1 MPQGRRPGNPQ
12 RFENS
17 RGAPARVNSP
27 SVQRRWLGLLGVV
40 LGVAACG
47 TDAVGVSEC
56 RAIER
61 ARCDAAVACGY
72 PNAEE
77 CRRLQRDQC
86 LHGVAAASVSS
97 VEADACVRDIERA
110 GECAATA
117 GPATAASACM
127 PAIATDAATRSA
139 CDVVLSPERTP
150 SCAFLAP
157 SAPAAPAPAPAAPA
171 RDGGA

>member
-17 RGAPARVNSP
+17 RGRLAHVTGPG
-27 SVQRRWLGLLGVV
+27 VQRRWLGLLGVT
-40 LGVAACG
+40 LGVVGCG

-86 LHGVAAASVSS
+86 LHGVTAASVSS
-97 VEADACVRDIERA
+97 VEADACARDIERA
-110 GECAATA
+110 GECAAEA
-117 GPATAASACM
+117 GPATAAAACT
-127 PAIATDAATRSA
+127 PPIPTDVSTRTA
-139 CDVVLSPERTP
+139 CDVVLSPELTP
-150 SCAFLAP
+150 SCAFLVPAT
-157 SAPAAPAPAPAAPA
+157 AAAPAPVTPAS
-171 RDGGA
+171 DGGA

>member
-17 RGAPARVNSP
+17 RGPPARVTARG
-27 SVQRRWLGLLGVV
+27 VQRRWLGLLGVA
-40 LGVAACG
+40 LGVVGCG

-86 LHGVAAASVSS
+86 LHGVTAASVSS
-97 VEADACVRDIERA
+97 VEADACARDIERA
-110 GECAATA
+110 GACAAAA
-117 GPATAASACM
+117 GPTTAVAACM
-127 PAIATDAATRSA
+127 PPISADVATRSA
-139 CDVVLSPERTP
+139 CDVVLNPELTP

-157 SAPAAPAPAPAAPA
+157 SAAAAPAPVPPAL
-171 RDGGA
+171 DGGA

>member
-1 MPQGRRPGNPQ
+1 MPQARRPGNPQ

-17 RGAPARVNSP
+17 RGP
-27 SVQRRWLGLLGVV
+27 SVRDTGRGVQRHWLGLLGLA
-40 LGVAACG
+40 LGVGCG

-86 LHGVAAASVSS
+86 LHGVTAASVSS
-97 VEADACVRDIERA
+97 VEADACARDIERA
-110 GECAATA
+110 GACAASA
-117 GPATAASACM
+117 GPDTAASACS
-127 PAIATDAATRSA
+127 PPIATDAPTRTA
-139 CDVVLSPERTP
+139 CEVVLSPELTP
-150 SCAFLAP
+150 SCAFLVP
-157 SAPAAPAPAPAAPA
+157 SPAAAAPAPIAPTS
-171 RDGGA
+171 DGGA